1 MLHRIPVLKLLHIP
15 RAQRRHFRT
24 ISGVGLEPLFG
35 SNTSQPPTPATI
47 SLQPRS
53 SFARVRCG
61 RVPGG
66 IAVAARASRLMRR
79 QIPSCHSCTYH
90 LSAPIIGCSSCRS
103 CASHVSHV
111 CNCLW
116 INWQLLSAHQPTARC
131 GIAMCEAVWR
141 HLPG

>member
-15 RAQRRHFRT
+15 RAQCRHFRT

-35 SNTSQPPTPATI
+35 SNTSPGCSFNPQRLHQSRLST
-47 SLQPRS
+47 LQPRS

-79 QIPSCHSCTYH
+79 QIPSCHSCTTNQQPSLVAAAAVH
-90 LSAPIIGCSSCRS
+90 AHHTSLTFVI
-103 CASHVSHV
+103 V
-111 CNCLW
+111 C
-116 INWQLLSAHQPTARC
+116 
-131 GIAMCEAVWR
+131 G
-141 HLPG
+141 